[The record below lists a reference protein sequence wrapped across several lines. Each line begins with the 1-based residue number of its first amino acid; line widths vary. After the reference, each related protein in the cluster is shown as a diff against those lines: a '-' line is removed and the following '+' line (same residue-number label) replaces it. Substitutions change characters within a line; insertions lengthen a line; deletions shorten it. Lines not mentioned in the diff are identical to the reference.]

1 MNIKNFQEFLKDIP
15 TKELKAEIERRK
27 TNKVRPSM
35 DLSDTVQKNA
45 FNIMNQLDDAFS
57 MFGKYSF
64 HDKGPDEVLDID
76 SIYNSLSKMS
86 IEKVGEI
93 LVYVMDNYE
102 DFSSKNGTEEE
113 AITLANS
120 IIHNFDQHEDF
131 EKFFEMDDRFE
142 Y

>member
-1 MNIKNFQEFLKDIP
+1 MDIKKFQEFLKDIP

-27 TNKVRPSM
+27 TNRTRPNM

-57 MFGKYSF
+57 KFGKYSF

-102 DFSSKNGTEEE
+102 DFSSKEGTEQE
-113 AITLANS
+113 AITLVNS
-120 IIHNFDQHEDF
+120 IILEFDQHEDF
-131 EKFFEMDDRFE
+131 EKFFEMDNRFE